1 METRTL
7 IRTDKN
13 GTAYYNVVY
22 PCFAC
27 RGTGYRPEYTH
38 VEGGVCF
45 ECGGS
50 GRCERTEK
58 VYTEEYLQHK
68 ADLAERREE
77 RRRAAWTVEGAL
89 EKMGYGEM
97 IGVVTDTEGHTF
109 YGADFEWL
117 TKIAGCK
124 YEKGC
129 SGLLC
134 DASRSV
140 IEHAA
145 LPDTPKYLV
154 VPVKW
159 DELLE
164 ADYERC
170 ELRWKEKGARTAV
183 KNHTYSF
190 PPCPKFESNF
200 VGAVGDKV
208 NMTLRLA
215 RVSGFESC
223 FGYTSVY
230 TFEDDRHN
238 KIVWKTG
245 KSIGHEVGDVITVSG
260 TIKEHNEYR
269 GEKQTVLTRCKVA
282 A

>member
-22 PCFAC
+22 PCYAC
-27 RGTGYRPEYTH
+27 HGTGYRPEYAH

-50 GRCERTEK
+50 GRCETTEK

-77 RRRAAWTVEGAL
+77 RRRASWTVEGAL
-89 EKMGYGEM
+89 EKMGYGPE
-97 IGVVTDTEGHTF
+97 IGLVINTRGEIGYGDDFKWLIHHADCEYRGGAVVTSVGNLQL
-109 YGADFEWL
+109 AA
-117 TKIAGCK
+117 AG
-124 YEKGC
+124 YQ
-129 SGLLC
+129 
-134 DASRSV
+134 
-140 IEHAA
+140 I
-145 LPDTPKYLV
+145 LPV
-154 VPVKW
+154 RW
-159 DELLE
+159 DELLD
-164 ADYERC
+164 ADYENC
-170 ELRWKEKGARTAV
+170 CLTWKEGGAKAAL
-183 KNHTYSF
+183 KAHTYCY
-190 PPCPKFESNF
+190 PPKPKFESDY

-208 NMTLRLA
+208 SMTLRLT
-215 RVSGFESC
+215 RVSGFASR

-245 KSIGHEVGDVITVSG
+245 KSIGHEVDDVITVSG
-260 TIKEHNEYR
+260 TIKEHNEYL
-269 GEKQTVLTRCKVA
+269 GKKQTVLTHCKVSA
-282 A
+282 